1 MNKDLKSLIIMLKA
15 YQGVTNHIKLSLHDS
30 KLSLNEFAAMEALYV
45 KKSLTTQELI
55 DTVLIPN
62 SSMSHVIKTLAKKD
76 YLYRKKGQ
84 ADRRIQYLAL
94 TEKGKKLFSKVYD
107 KHYKHMR
114 ELFDVLMPEEEK
126 QMQNALRKLGK
137 HAMSML

>member
-15 YQGVTNHIKLSLHDS
+15 YQGVTNHIKLSLQDS
-30 KLSLNEFAAMEALYV
+30 KLSLNEFAALEALYV

-62 SSMSHVIKTLAKKD
+62 SSMSHVIKTLANKD
-76 YLYRKKGQ
+76 YLYRKKDQ

-114 ELFDVLMPEEEK
+114 KLFDILTPEEEK
-126 QMQNALRKLGK
+126 NMQNALRKLGK
-137 HAMSML
+137 HAMSVL